1 MKNYMRARL
10 FVGVAFLILSIVLIV
25 GYSLNDDSMESHTSN
40 IFAMDTTMTLTA
52 YGENAE
58 KAVSLAQKE
67 IFRLD
72 ALLSISGQNSE
83 IAKLNEISVSYINSS
98 NDSDSAVNSTDN
110 QTEISDTLPDAALNA
125 TRSLDVSDDTI
136 TLLGRARE
144 VSESTGGLFDITI
157 SQVMDLWG
165 FRSDAHQVPS
175 PDTLA
180 ALVAEID
187 YTKVQTAGNT
197 VTLPVDTKVD
207 LGGIAKCFASDRVME
222 IFREAGVTSGIIT
235 LGGNVQALGQHPEG
249 RPWNV
254 AIADPFDQNSTFA
267 TIKIEDCA
275 AVTSGGYQRNFTE
288 NGVTYHHIIDPRTG
302 YPADSGIVSV
312 TIVSPD
318 GTLADGLST
327 ALFIMGLDDASAYWR
342 ANSDRFEAVLVTAD
356 GTTYVTGGLA
366 DRFEMADGST
376 PEIIK

>member
-207 LGGIAKCFASDRVME
+207 LGGIAKGFASDRVME

-254 AIADPFDQNSTFA
+254 AIADPFDPNSTFA

-356 GTTYVTGGLA
+356 GTTYVTGVSQTDLKWQTA
-366 DRFEMADGST
+366 LRRKS
-376 PEIIK
+376 